1 MPISDWFSRRERYT
15 RVAEPS
21 AKRPVPDG
29 IWSKCASCNQ
39 VIYQKQM
46 ARNFKVCPH
55 CQHHFEMSALERI
68 DMLADDGSFVEL
80 DAGLEAADP
89 LRFRAL
95 KTYTESLEQAKARS
109 GAREAIVT
117 GTAMLG
123 GRPIM
128 LGAMDF
134 RFVGGSMGSV
144 VGEKVARAFDEA
156 GQRRLPVL
164 MVASSGGARMQ
175 EGMLALMQM
184 AKTSAAVGRFKKA
197 GPPFISILADP
208 TSGGVTASFP
218 TLADIIIAE
227 PGAFVG
233 FTGPRVIEDTIKQ
246 KLPPGFQR
254 AEFVLEHGMV
264 DMVLPRELHLEIIA
278 RLLDYLSGGA

>member
-1 MPISDWFSRRERYT
+1 
-15 RVAEPS
+15 V
-21 AKRPVPDG
+21 
-29 IWSKCASCNQ
+29 
-39 VIYQKQM
+39 
-46 ARNFKVCPH
+46 
-55 CQHHFEMSALERI
+55 L
-68 DMLADDGSFVEL
+68 
-80 DAGLEAADP
+80 
-89 LRFRAL
+89 FRS
-95 KTYTESLEQAKARS
+95 ESLEQAEARS

-117 GTAMLG
+117 GTATLG
-123 GRPIM
+123 GRPLV

-156 GQRRLPVL
+156 AQRRLPVL

-218 TLADIIIAE
+218 TLADVIIAE

-278 RLLDYLSGGA
+278 RLLDYLAVGA

>member
-1 MPISDWFSRRERYT
+1 
-15 RVAEPS
+15 
-21 AKRPVPDG
+21 
-29 IWSKCASCNQ
+29 
-39 VIYQKQM
+39 
-46 ARNFKVCPH
+46 
-55 CQHHFEMSALERI
+55 
-68 DMLADDGSFVEL
+68 
-80 DAGLEAADP
+80 
-89 LRFRAL
+89 
-95 KTYTESLEQAKARS
+95 
-109 GAREAIVT
+109 
-117 GTAMLG
+117 
-123 GRPIM
+123 
-128 LGAMDF
+128 
-134 RFVGGSMGSV
+134 
-144 VGEKVARAFDEA
+144 
-156 GQRRLPVL
+156 
-164 MVASSGGARMQ
+164 MQ